1 MPGELRAGRACCTS
15 AGASLSGN
23 WTFGAAPSGCIRGS
37 RGLFYSVENTG
48 GPHGGV
54 ALTPES
60 VARDLRRSPPLDRG
74 GERITTTP
82 FAWPGRHLSP
92 VLTFTVHDG
101 SVDVVEI
108 LPRAFPNR
116 ATIRMRAGPSGA
128 TITGLQLRAVLRS
141 SAAGVAAR
149 RWHRT
154 RPALPCGVSGG
165 RRTRY
170 GRTCRRRRRRVSPT
184 RSSRRARSARRSW
197 RVQLDADRG
206 PDEED
211 AALGIEIVDVV
222 RTAIDSALDEVG
234 ECLRVEH
241 AVGEGGTF
249 ATYLT
254 MLELATQPVATAPGK
269 PGRPVLLASG
279 DTALVTSWAAPSDG
293 GSIITSYRL
302 QWREQGQTGWP
313 NTVNQLGTFYTIAG
327 LSAGTTYEARV
338 RATNAIGTGPWS
350 DIGSGTTGVIVT
362 GSRLRLQDGS
372 AFILQDGSGVV
383 LLQDQS

>member
-1 MPGELRAGRACCTS
+1 MA
-15 AGASLSGN
+15 
-23 WTFGAAPSGCIRGS
+23 
-37 RGLFYSVENTG
+37 
-48 GPHGGV
+48 
-54 ALTPES
+54 
-60 VARDLRRSPPLDRG
+60 
-74 GERITTTP
+74 
-82 FAWPGRHLSP
+82 
-92 VLTFTVHDG
+92 DG

-108 LPRAFPNR
+108 LPRAFSNR

-141 SAAGVAAR
+141 SDQ
-149 RWHRT
+149 
-154 RPALPCGVSGG
+154 VSGEALASNAASIALWG
-165 RRTRY
+165 ERRPSY
-170 GRTCRRRRRRVSPT
+170 RVWPYLSQAEAQSLVNAIVSEGAQP
-184 RSSRRARSARRSW
+184 RRSW

-211 AALGIEIVDVV
+211 AALGIEIADVA

-338 RATNAIGTGPWS
+338 RATNAIGNGPWS